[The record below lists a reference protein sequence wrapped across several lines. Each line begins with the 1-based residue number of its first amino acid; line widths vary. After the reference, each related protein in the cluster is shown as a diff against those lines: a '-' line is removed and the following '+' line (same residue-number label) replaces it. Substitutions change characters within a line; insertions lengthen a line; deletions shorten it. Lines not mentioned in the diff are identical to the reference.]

1 MDRCK
6 KDSTRKDQRLP
17 SCPKATPLLG
27 DTRGLAACPPNKPQS
42 GLTPNPQDMAA
53 LNCLDPHLEPRATA
67 FVPHMISTISRIIDN
82 GHAYAVEGG
91 DVFFDVASLPG
102 YGRLSGRAQEDNRC
116 AGMRLLTSLNG
127 SGADVDR
134 SS

>member
-1 MDRCK
+1 
-6 KDSTRKDQRLP
+6 
-17 SCPKATPLLG
+17 
-27 DTRGLAACPPNKPQS
+27 
-42 GLTPNPQDMAA
+42 MAA

-116 AGMRLLTSLNG
+116 VAIVLLLATLKCTFSVGNMSVVSGRGTAGSSWAL
-127 SGADVDR
+127 GATGAT
-134 SS
+134 